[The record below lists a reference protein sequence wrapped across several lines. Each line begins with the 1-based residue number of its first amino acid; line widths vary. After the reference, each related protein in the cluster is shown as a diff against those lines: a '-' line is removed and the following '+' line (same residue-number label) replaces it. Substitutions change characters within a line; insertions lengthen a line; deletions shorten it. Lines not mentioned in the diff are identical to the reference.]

1 MSLRT
6 SKVVLNTTSTLKP
19 QSKKKSIVRD
29 LLKGTI
35 TGTIL
40 SFALFKTPPYWL
52 MVNEVEEYLNLSSST
67 LPSHNDLQKKE
78 ENLQEEIKTFL
89 YSKNGL
95 NQNNIIQ
102 NNGNCQI
109 IAGIM
114 ASTFTEAH
122 LRKLESMI
130 EVNDY
135 NLDKQNFYINFT
147 VNINGK
153 KIPVFYKDLV
163 TQNSRPNKNIPQAPY
178 VLAYAVEKELEENYL
193 PNPNGLT
200 AKSTLTFFTNKDY
213 STLLLPAMSNESL
226 IEVLKQAP
234 NEIVCLG
241 SYPVGQPSKSRV
253 TPEHEYAVK
262 SYKYENGNHLIT
274 IAASGEEIT
283 LSLDE
288 LRKNILTITAPTK
301 SFNLIDSRAM
311 WTYMISLILI
321 IALRKAIGSSSNS
334 SEEVCA

>member
-1 MSLRT
+1 MSLRA
-6 SKVVLNTTSTLKP
+6 SKVVLNTTSSLKP
-19 QSKKKSIVRD
+19 QSKKKFIARE
-29 LLKGTI
+29 LLKGTF

-40 SFALFKTPPYWL
+40 FFALFKTPPLWL
-52 MVNEVEEYLNLSSST
+52 MVNKGTEYLNLSSST

-89 YSKNGL
+89 WGKNGL

-102 NNGNCQI
+102 NKGNCQI
-109 IAGIM
+109 IASIM
-114 ASTFTEAH
+114 ASTFTEVH

-130 EVNDY
+130 EVTDY
-135 NLDKQNFYINFT
+135 NLDKQGFYINFN
-147 VNINGK
+147 VSINGK
-153 KIPVFYKDLV
+153 NIPVSYKDLV
-163 TQNSRPNKNIPQAPY
+163 YQEQRLNRNIPQAPY

-213 STLLLPAMSNESL
+213 STLLLPAMSDESL

-241 SYPVGQPSKSRV
+241 SSIDQPSKSRV
-253 TPEHEYAVK
+253 TLQHEYAVK

-274 IAASGEEIT
+274 IVASSEEII

-288 LRKNILTITAPTK
+288 LRKK
-301 SFNLIDSRAM
+301 YFNYYCPNKVI
-311 WTYMISLILI
+311 
-321 IALRKAIGSSSNS
+321 
-334 SEEVCA
+334 